1 MTSDIGQI
9 RALDIADL
17 PFWMKQSRLLSKNA
31 TKDAMGSRSWNP
43 ALFIK
48 PVAFGR
54 VARDASRAVVS
65 FVVGESSFSARSFYG
80 GLGVQMR

>member
-1 MTSDIGQI
+1 
-9 RALDIADL
+9 
-17 PFWMKQSRLLSKNA
+17 
-31 TKDAMGSRSWNP
+31 P

>member
-1 MTSDIGQI
+1 MRKDVY
-9 RALDIADL
+9 IAGYARS
-17 PFWMKQSRLLSKNA
+17 PFH
-31 TKDAMGSRSWNP
+31 P

>member
-1 MTSDIGQI
+1 MRQTTERMGQ
-9 RALDIADL
+9 
-17 PFWMKQSRLLSKNA
+17 LLFQDKP
-31 TKDAMGSRSWNP
+31 DP
-43 ALFIK
+43 ALYIK
-48 PVAFGR
+48 PVALGR

>member
-1 MTSDIGQI
+1 MSTAAAG
-9 RALDIADL
+9 
-17 PFWMKQSRLLSKNA
+17 
-31 TKDAMGSRSWNP
+31 AMGRGVRIVSLVSVAHMMSHVFQP

-54 VARDASRAVVS
+54 VARDAGRAVVS